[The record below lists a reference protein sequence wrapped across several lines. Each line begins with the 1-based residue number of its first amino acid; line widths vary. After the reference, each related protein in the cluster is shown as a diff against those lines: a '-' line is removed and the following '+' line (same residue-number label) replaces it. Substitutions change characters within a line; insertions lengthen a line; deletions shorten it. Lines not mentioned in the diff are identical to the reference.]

1 VRREDEIVADIVRH
15 GRLVLDL
22 VGDLEEAMF
31 LQRFGDGIT
40 SFAAA
45 ISFALVVIGESCRQ
59 LAGVGGVAGAPPAA
73 PIVEANP
80 EIDWRGW
87 IGLRN
92 VLTHGYHR
100 RDPPAIWR
108 AMDELR
114 VLVQTCEAWQGKR
127 SIPDDDD
134 QNPCKGS

>member
-1 VRREDEIVADIVRH
+1 MRREDDLVADIARH

-22 VGDLEEAMF
+22 VGDLDEAAF

-40 SFAAA
+40 PFAAA
-45 ISFALVVIGESCRQ
+45 ISFALVAIGEACRQ
-59 LAGVGGVAGAPPAA
+59 LVGGGDVAGGPPVAS
-73 PIVEANP
+73 IVTARP

-100 RDPPAIWR
+100 RDPPVIWR
-108 AMDELR
+108 AIGELR
-114 VLVQTCEAWQGKR
+114 ALVHACEAR
-127 SIPDDDD
+127 AT
-134 QNPCKGS
+134 GSSLGNG